1 MMRVIPLPKSL
12 SHGLMLVGVI
22 ALLLVVLGFT
32 RVILSPADAP
42 CKTWLANENGTANAS
57 ITVDATVGGV
67 TVLDALTTRCAAIIH
82 NESGGGDMR
91 CASGTL
97 APTTTVGFLIPAG
110 QSLSLGLEAQQIV
123 KCIRT
128 GGTNATV
135 STIEGRT

>member
-1 MMRVIPLPKSL
+1 MRRPPLPTGL
-12 SHGLMLVGVI
+12 YHGLAALGGIV
-22 ALLLVVLGFT
+22 LLLVVLGFT

-67 TVLDALTTRCAAIIH
+67 TVLDALATRCGAIIY

-91 CASGTL
+91 CASGSL
-97 APTTTVGFLIPAG
+97 APTTTVGFLVPAG
-110 QSLSLGLEAQQIV
+110 QSLVLGLEGQQVV

-128 GGTNATV
+128 GSTNATV
-135 STIEGRT
+135 STAEGRT